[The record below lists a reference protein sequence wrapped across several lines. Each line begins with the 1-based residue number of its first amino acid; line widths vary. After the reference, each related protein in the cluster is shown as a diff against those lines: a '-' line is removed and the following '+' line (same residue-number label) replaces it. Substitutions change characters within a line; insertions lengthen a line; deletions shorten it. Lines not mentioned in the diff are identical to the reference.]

1 MTQRFFIIK
10 CEPQSIE
17 SLPLVGRTP
26 TRCDGAL
33 SIGGNDETSL
43 PRQGSQETVARPRQE
58 FARWHDSRA
67 NQRQRLRLGIPSQ
80 HRRYARPIQPIS
92 QSSLAEVGIERS
104 PRFGLTSGSGDG
116 ALSIEENKM
125 TALDRLAAIHR
136 VQRDA
141 ALSADIETDM
151 GELQDADPKGIFNA
165 ICDRVDHPER
175 YAGEAKRIAAEIR
188 SLRGSDG
195 RII

>member
-1 MTQRFFIIK
+1 MNQRHFNIQR
-10 CEPQSIE
+10 EPQS
-17 SLPLVGRTP
+17 LVFG
-26 TRCDGAL
+26 
-33 SIGGNDETSL
+33 
-43 PRQGSQETVARPRQE
+43 
-58 FARWHDSRA
+58 
-67 NQRQRLRLGIPSQ
+67 
-80 HRRYARPIQPIS
+80 
-92 QSSLAEVGIERS
+92 

-151 GELQDADPKGIFNA
+151 GELQDANPKGIFNA